1 MIFFDFI
8 KPVNDLFP
16 IFFFYLGRDEY
27 IAIIH
32 FRPTTNDYVEDGKW
46 TGEIL
51 DNYVNG
57 VKCNP
62 RNKILPD
69 LGSQISPSFFA
80 LSHFICTFA
89 PVFK

>member
-62 RNKILPD
+62 PKQNSARFR
-69 LGSQISPSFFA
+69 ISDQPQFFR
-80 LSHFICTFA
+80 FVTFYLYFCA
-89 PVFK
+89 GF